1 MKEKLLHQLRICV
14 GKAEPITDED
24 KELLAKEKIVGNKGL
39 ELDHL
44 VTKVQE
50 GTAKEEDGNNSSS
63 NGNNAAGTDDKPAEV
78 KQEGEKEQSQP

>member
-1 MKEKLLHQLRICV
+1 
-14 GKAEPITDED
+14 
-24 KELLAKEKIVGNKGL
+24 L

-50 GTAKEEDGNNSSS
+50 GTAKEEEGNNSSS

-78 KQEGEKEQSQP
+78 KQEGEKE